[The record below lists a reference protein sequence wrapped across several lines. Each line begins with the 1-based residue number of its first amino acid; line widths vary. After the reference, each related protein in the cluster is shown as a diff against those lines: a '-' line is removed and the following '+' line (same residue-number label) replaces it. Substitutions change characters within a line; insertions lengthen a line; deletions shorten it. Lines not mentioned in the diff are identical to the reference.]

1 VSEKS
6 LKDQVGDFLKKRWS
20 GNFNEHVGIEFVDA
34 GKDFAEM
41 RLPLKSEI
49 LQPTGILHGG
59 AIFSLMDCTGGVAAH
74 LSYPGQN
81 LVTLEMK
88 VNFIRPVSS
97 GFVVAETS
105 PLHRGRKTSVWE
117 IRVSDEE
124 NRTVAFATAT
134 YVVASTPA
142 EKNIFPI
149 FE

>member
-1 VSEKS
+1 
-6 LKDQVGDFLKKRWS
+6 
-20 GNFNEHVGIEFVDA
+20 
-34 GKDFAEM
+34 
-41 RLPLKSEI
+41 
-49 LQPTGILHGG
+49 
-59 AIFSLMDCTGGVAAH
+59 
-74 LSYPGQN
+74 
-81 LVTLEMK
+81 MK
-88 VNFIRPVSS
+88 VNFIRPGSS

-142 EKNIFPI
+142 EKNIFPV